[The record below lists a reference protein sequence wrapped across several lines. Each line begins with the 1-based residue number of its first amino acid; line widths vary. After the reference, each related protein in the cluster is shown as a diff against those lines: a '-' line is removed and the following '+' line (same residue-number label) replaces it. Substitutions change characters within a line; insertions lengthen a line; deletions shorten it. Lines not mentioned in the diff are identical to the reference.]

1 MMNRRV
7 RRCALL
13 AAVFSVAC
21 GSDAGETN
29 DPEATGGSAGG
40 SGSSGSAGSGTAGSS
55 GAAGSA
61 GSAAGATTNGGVG
74 GASGSAG
81 AGGAIAAGT
90 TGDGGGAGDGG
101 MPGLPKRV
109 LLYHFSTLNIP
120 SVSAQLT
127 LLTNQLTAWGY
138 EAKHSVSAA
147 DLSAASLAEFGAV
160 GMINTCF
167 EPFGQ
172 NKMGEAE
179 TAALKSFVEAGGGLF
194 GTHCAS
200 VTFQAVEP
208 PHPYNAVI
216 GGRGGH
222 GFFEGMSSCSKAQA
236 HVTTEMLP
244 ATFDYTGN
252 LDNADYL
259 AADTTVLLKC
269 KWLGGE
275 QKETAVSWIRT
286 PGKGRVFYTNFA
298 KEDKD
303 LNDATLGPKHILL
316 GLGWVLGR

>member
-1 MMNRRV
+1 MI
-7 RRCALL
+7 
-13 AAVFSVAC
+13 AAAFSIAC
-21 GSDAGETN
+21 GSDASETHV
-29 DPEATGGSAGG
+29 PGGTTGGAGAGG
-40 SGSSGSAGSGTAGSS
+40 AGVNGVSGSAISGATS
-55 GAAGSA
+55 AAGSA
-61 GSAAGATTNGGVG
+61 GAVAGAVAGATTNGGAGGAAGGVG
-74 GASGSAG
+74 GTPLAGTAGDGGSAG
-81 AGGAIAAGT
+81 AAGAA
-90 TGDGGGAGDGG
+90 
-101 MPGLPKRV
+101 GLPKRV

-127 LLTNQLTAWGY
+127 VLTNQLTSWGY
-138 EAKHSVSAA
+138 DVQDSVSAA
-147 DLSAASLAEFGAV
+147 DLSAESLAQFGGV

-179 TAALKSFVEAGGGLF
+179 TAALAAFVEAGGGLF

-222 GFFEGMSSCSKAQA
+222 GSFEGVSSCSKAQA

-259 AADTTVLLKC
+259 APDTTVLLKC
-269 KWLGGE
+269 KWSGGE

-286 PGKGRVFYTNFA
+286 PGRGRVFYTNFA
-298 KEDKD
+298 KEDSDLKD
-303 LNDATLGPKHILL
+303 AKLGPKHILL